1 MTFHITFQTALTAM
15 PCRFIPFSQIFIPS
29 YIQSSIL
36 ITAVVIVVSPE
47 LPTRLAT
54 RSPKC
59 SEGGNPWEFL
69 GNALPLWGF
78 LLPWNLSNFSLYLQC
93 PFSPLHNY
101 FLHWYLQPLRC
112 FSSPTLLFW
121 SEAQG
126 NSSHWFQRASSQFP
140 IYFPLPPLIPSNPY
154 NALVQIPTSNY
165 KSPLNFALLQAASSH
180 HLFILWLQSVSLVWH
195 SRCLHQFRIKAPC
208 PAALYFR
215 SVYYKGLYQKGHRKW
230 RLLAGNWFSKTLCW
244 PFLSLILLRSV
255 SARSQ

>member
-78 LLPWNLSNFSLYLQC
+78 LLPWNLSNFSLYLQR
-93 PFSPLHNY
+93 PFSPLPAAPKVLFFPY
-101 FLHWYLQPLRC
+101 TLVLIW
-112 FSSPTLLFW
+112 SPREF
-121 SEAQG
+121 
-126 NSSHWFQRASSQFP
+126 
-140 IYFPLPPLIPSNPY
+140 FPLISESFKPVPNLLSTSSSNSFKS
-154 NALVQIPTSNY
+154 LQCTCSNT
-165 KSPLNFALLQAASSH
+165 NF
-180 HLFILWLQSVSLVWH
+180 
-195 SRCLHQFRIKAPC
+195 
-208 PAALYFR
+208 
-215 SVYYKGLYQKGHRKW
+215 
-230 RLLAGNWFSKTLCW
+230 
-244 PFLSLILLRSV
+244 
-255 SARSQ
+255 